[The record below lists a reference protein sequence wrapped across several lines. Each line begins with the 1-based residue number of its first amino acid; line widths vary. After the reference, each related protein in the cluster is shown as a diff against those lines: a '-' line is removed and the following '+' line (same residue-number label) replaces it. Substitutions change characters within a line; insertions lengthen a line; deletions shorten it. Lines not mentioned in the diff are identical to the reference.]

1 MKKFLIIAHSANHY
15 FRLAE
20 FLDKKK
26 LLEKIISIYP
36 KFKLKD
42 YSISNNK
49 IKFLFFP
56 FMVFCLRRFLKIKLS
71 NIFYSKVFNT
81 FCKIHIKKS
90 EEKKILIGLNGYCL
104 DSIKSAKKKGFLTI
118 VDRAC
123 PHINIQKQIIYNEL
137 DKLPVLHSNKIKKD
151 YFDQKIVDQMLME
164 YDNCDLIS
172 VPSSFTIDSFKK
184 FNFDKKILLNQITP
198 EKVLQINK
206 SQNISDPSFKIFSIG
221 FNFIRKGFYYLIE
234 SMRLLENENI
244 RLDLRTNIPSYLDI
258 KKIPKNIN
266 LISSHISK
274 TDLEYYYNNSDLVIL
289 PSVDEGFGMV
299 ALEAM
304 CLKKA
309 VLVTKNVGMKDILT
323 KYLNNSNNYIIQPG
337 DIDQLSR
344 KIFEL
349 SKNKTNLRQEGELF
363 FEAANKYLEKD
374 TFKGYTN
381 L

>member
-1 MKKFLIIAHSANHY
+1 
-15 FRLAE
+15 
-20 FLDKKK
+20 
-26 LLEKIISIYP
+26 
-36 KFKLKD
+36 
-42 YSISNNK
+42 
-49 IKFLFFP
+49 
-56 FMVFCLRRFLKIKLS
+56 
-71 NIFYSKVFNT
+71 
-81 FCKIHIKKS
+81 
-90 EEKKILIGLNGYCL
+90 
-104 DSIKSAKKKGFLTI
+104 
-118 VDRAC
+118 
-123 PHINIQKQIIYNEL
+123 
-137 DKLPVLHSNKIKKD
+137 
-151 YFDQKIVDQMLME
+151 MLME
-164 YDNCDLIS
+164 YDNVILFLFHQILQKIALNSLTLIK
-172 VPSSFTIDSFKK
+172 V
-184 FNFDKKILLNQITP
+184 LLNQITP
-198 EKVLQINK
+198 EKALQINEV
-206 SQNISDPSFKIFSIG
+206 KIFQILVLNFLDR

-266 LISSHISK
+266 LISNHISK
-274 TDLEYYYNNSDLVIL
+274 RELEYYYNNSDLVIL

-304 CLKKA
+304 CLKKP

-323 KYLNNSNNYIIQPG
+323 KYLNNSQNYIIQPE
-337 DIDQLSR
+337 DIEVIR